1 MREPQRFPVRIVLPG
16 FDAGDPDDDVILQ
29 LNGQA
34 DVVVYTSGNRFM
46 NALARAYSIADAA
59 YLQPFDHLK
68 LPFNVGL
75 GLVAFGYAPPGSL
88 WLGAAL
94 IVGASFALLRQEA
107 RQQTA

>member
-1 MREPQRFPVRIVLPG
+1 MRFTPVTGGPG
-16 FDAGDPDDDVILQ
+16 LVAGLGFGGITAGLLLVGAGLLTAIAQ
-29 LNGQA
+29 
-34 DVVVYTSGNRFM
+34 Y
-46 NALARAYSIADAA
+46 ALARAYSIADAA

-75 GLVAFGYAPPGSL
+75 GLVVFGYAPPGSL

-107 RQQTA
+107 RLQTA